1 MKIYATWYNNLGDN
15 FMIQIPDNSTILA
28 PATLHLS
35 LYKEILKQKKDC
47 LGIQVLTLSSWLSSF
62 YHGQTKSDI
71 EILYL
76 YKEALKNTS
85 LSNAFYS
92 SKEDYDFLNACLD
105 FIKMAK
111 TYQIQ
116 DFPSSTQKEKDLNE
130 ILNLLY
136 PIQLKEDQ
144 TKDVLSSL
152 PNLENVYILKKEYS
166 QLDNYWI
173 QVLMDH
179 GAKWL
184 GENQLCQTHYY
195 SVDNA
200 RKQMEVLAN
209 LIIENDYLADDIFVA
224 LNNASDESVLTQILT
239 AHKIPFTTMQETHI
253 TSIYNEWISYLTWIK
268 DMDLKSF
275 ISLIQT
281 LYPSNNYLI
290 QYYTLFP
297 EKFLKFEPHLSII
310 SYEENEI
317 IDSYQ
322 FESYQRLEQ
331 QTLEWIHNH
340 AFLFHALDFIEIA
353 KHIQNLHE
361 HVSKEDL
368 NAFNDVMSLIQDVHT
383 HIHNADDLDI
393 LIHQIQNL
401 SANQKANT
409 IEGVLIGSRQDI
421 TSLRPIVFLTGT
433 NANAFPALKL
443 HSGIFDEAYVKSTS
457 LPSLETRIQNQQTQI
472 FDCLSLCE
480 TLYILYPQ
488 SDYQG
493 KNYES
498 SSEIEN
504 WIQTKP
510 KFITTPDSFNWTTPN
525 IDLNETSAK
534 AIFFKDNHFKGSIS
548 RLESYARCPFSHA
561 LKYGLFLKE
570 KEDIT
575 DIRIRGSILHHVLE
589 MISKDKQDYTSLS
602 KEEIYQYVRKEFAF
616 AKKVLLQQ
624 VTWFNSQI
632 EEITDKL
639 VLIFEQLHSFETN
652 WHMNIDKQE
661 HKFSY
666 SYPWNEYTIDL
677 YGYIDRID
685 SSNTSFCIFDYKS
698 SDKDI
703 NLNEFESGL
712 ALQLA
717 TYTLAYEKESNLIPV
732 GCFYIAL
739 RTSPETLTYGK
750 LNYRK
755 KVPELNVINESDM
768 LETFTKNRKLK
779 GWHFSDASIYCDD
792 IKQYMP
798 VKKTN
803 PALETI
809 KSEWSQVIDSLL
821 EDISSGHALPNH
833 VKDACKYCAYRSICR
848 NSANEVE
855 PKLRVEKEEE

>member
-1 MKIYATWYNNLGDN
+1 
-15 FMIQIPDNSTILA
+15 MIQIPDNSTILA

-92 SKEDYDFLNACLD
+92 SKEDYDFLGACLD

-111 TYQIQ
+111 TYQIHN
-116 DFPSSTQKEKDLNE
+116 FPCSTQKEKDLNE

-136 PIQLKEDQ
+136 HIELKEDQ
-144 TKDVLSSL
+144 TQDVLSSL
-152 PNLENVYILKKEYS
+152 PDLENVYILKKEYS

-195 SVDNA
+195 SVANA

-275 ISLIQT
+275 INLIQT

-322 FESYQRLEQ
+322 FESYQGLEQ

-616 AKKVLLQQ
+616 AKKILLQQ

-768 LETFTKNRKLK
+768 LSPLRNR
-779 GWHFSDASIYCDD
+779 A
-792 IKQYMP
+792 
-798 VKKTN
+798 
-803 PALETI
+803 
-809 KSEWSQVIDSLL
+809 
-821 EDISSGHALPNH
+821 
-833 VKDACKYCAYRSICR
+833 R
-848 NSANEVE
+848 NI
-855 PKLRVEKEEE
+855 R

>member
-1 MKIYATWYNNLGDN
+1 
-15 FMIQIPDNSTILA
+15 MIQIPDNSTILA

-85 LSNAFYS
+85 FSNAFYS
-92 SKEDYDFLNACLD
+92 SKEDYDFLGACLD

-111 TYQIQ
+111 TYQIHN
-116 DFPSSTQKEKDLNE
+116 FPCSTQKEKDLNE

-136 PIQLKEDQ
+136 PIELKEDQ
-144 TKDVLSSL
+144 TQDVLSSL
-152 PNLENVYILKKEYS
+152 PDLENVYILKKEYS

-195 SVDNA
+195 SVANA

-209 LIIENDYLADDIFVA
+209 LIIENDYLADDIFIA

-275 ISLIQT
+275 INLIQT

-322 FESYQRLEQ
+322 FESYQGLEQ

-401 SANQKANT
+401 SANQQANT

-534 AIFFKDNHFKGSIS
+534 
-548 RLESYARCPFSHA
+548 
-561 LKYGLFLKE
+561 GLFLKD

-616 AKKVLLQQ
+616 AKKILLQQ

-821 EDISSGHALPNH
+821 EDISSGQALPNH

>member
-1 MKIYATWYNNLGDN
+1 
-15 FMIQIPDNSTILA
+15 MIQIPDNSTILA
-28 PATLHLS
+28 PATLHLP

-85 LSNAFYS
+85 FSNAFYS
-92 SKEDYDFLNACLD
+92 SKEDYDFLGACLD

-111 TYQIQ
+111 TYQIHN
-116 DFPSSTQKEKDLNE
+116 FPCSTQKEKDLNE

-136 PIQLKEDQ
+136 PIELKEDQ

-152 PNLENVYILKKEYS
+152 PDLENVYILKKEYS

-195 SVDNA
+195 SVANA

-209 LIIENDYLADDIFVA
+209 LIIENDYLADDIFIA

-275 ISLIQT
+275 INLIQT
-281 LYPSNNYLI
+281 LYPNENYLI

-297 EKFLKFEPHLSII
+297 EKFLKFEPCLSIL
-310 SYEENEI
+310 SYEDNEI
-317 IDSYQ
+317 INLYQ
-322 FESYQRLEQ
+322 FESYQKLEQ
-331 QTLEWIHNH
+331 QTLEWIQNH
-340 AFLFHALDFIEIA
+340 AFLFNTLDFLEIA

-361 HVSKEDL
+361 HVSKEDF

-383 HIHNADDLDI
+383 HIHNASDLNI

-421 TSLRPIVFLTGT
+421 TSLRPIVFLTGA

-443 HSGIFDEAYVKSTS
+443 HSGIFDEAYVKNTD
-457 LPSLETRIQNQQTQI
+457 LPNLETRIQNQQTQI

-525 IDLNETSAK
+525 IDLNESSAK
-534 AIFFKDNHFKGSIS
+534 AIFFKDNRFKGSIS

-561 LKYGLFLKE
+561 LKYGLYLKE

-589 MISKDKQDYTSLS
+589 VISKDKQDYTSLS
-602 KEEIYQYVRKEFAF
+602 KEEIHQYVEKEFTF

-624 VTWFNSQI
+624 AAWFDSQI
-632 EEITDKL
+632 EEITEKL

-652 WHMNIDKQE
+652 WHMNVDKQE

-698 SDKDI
+698 SDNDI
-703 NLNEFESGL
+703 SLNEFESGL

-739 RTSPETLTYGK
+739 RTTPEALAYGK

-755 KVPELNVINESDM
+755 KVPELSITNESDM
-768 LETFTKNRKLK
+768 LETFTRNRKLK

-798 VKKTN
+798 VKRAN

-821 EDISSGHALPNH
+821 EDISSGQALPNH

>member
-1 MKIYATWYNNLGDN
+1 M
-15 FMIQIPDNSTILA
+15 
-28 PATLHLS
+28 
-35 LYKEILKQKKDC
+35 
-47 LGIQVLTLSSWLSSF
+47 
-62 YHGQTKSDI
+62 
-71 EILYL
+71 
-76 YKEALKNTS
+76 
-85 LSNAFYS
+85 
-92 SKEDYDFLNACLD
+92 
-105 FIKMAK
+105 
-111 TYQIQ
+111 
-116 DFPSSTQKEKDLNE
+116 
-130 ILNLLY
+130 
-136 PIQLKEDQ
+136 
-144 TKDVLSSL
+144 
-152 PNLENVYILKKEYS
+152 
-166 QLDNYWI
+166 
-173 QVLMDH
+173 
-179 GAKWL
+179 
-184 GENQLCQTHYY
+184 
-195 SVDNA
+195 
-200 RKQMEVLAN
+200 
-209 LIIENDYLADDIFVA
+209 
-224 LNNASDESVLTQILT
+224 
-239 AHKIPFTTMQETHI
+239 
-253 TSIYNEWISYLTWIK
+253 
-268 DMDLKSF
+268 
-275 ISLIQT
+275 
-281 LYPSNNYLI
+281 
-290 QYYTLFP
+290 
-297 EKFLKFEPHLSII
+297 
-310 SYEENEI
+310 
-317 IDSYQ
+317 
-322 FESYQRLEQ
+322 
-331 QTLEWIHNH
+331 EWIHNH

-433 NANAFPALKL
+433 NANAFPSLKL
-443 HSGIFDEAYVKSTS
+443 HSGIFDEAYVKSTN
-457 LPSLETRIQNQQTQI
+457 LPNLETRIQNQQTQI

-510 KFITTPDSFNWTTPN
+510 KFITTPDSFNWTTPS

-661 HKFSY
+661 HKF
-666 SYPWNEYTIDL
+666 PIHIHGMNIL
-677 YGYIDRID
+677 
-685 SSNTSFCIFDYKS
+685 
-698 SDKDI
+698 
-703 NLNEFESGL
+703 
-712 ALQLA
+712 
-717 TYTLAYEKESNLIPV
+717 
-732 GCFYIAL
+732 
-739 RTSPETLTYGK
+739 
-750 LNYRK
+750 
-755 KVPELNVINESDM
+755 
-768 LETFTKNRKLK
+768 
-779 GWHFSDASIYCDD
+779 SIYMD
-792 IKQYMP
+792 ILTVLIVQIHP
-798 VKKTN
+798 FVS
-803 PALETI
+803 LTI
-809 KSEWSQVIDSLL
+809 NQVTKILT
-821 EDISSGHALPNH
+821 
-833 VKDACKYCAYRSICR
+833 
-848 NSANEVE
+848 
-855 PKLRVEKEEE
+855 

>member
-92 SKEDYDFLNACLD
+92 SKEDYDFLGACLD

-111 TYQIQ
+111 TYQIHN
-116 DFPSSTQKEKDLNE
+116 FPCSTQKEKDLNE

-136 PIQLKEDQ
+136 PIELKEDQ
-144 TKDVLSSL
+144 TQDVLSSL
-152 PNLENVYILKKEYS
+152 PDLENIYILKKEYS

-195 SVDNA
+195 SVANA

-275 ISLIQT
+275 INLIQT

-322 FESYQRLEQ
+322 FESYQGLEQ

-616 AKKVLLQQ
+616 AKKILLQQ

-768 LETFTKNRKLK
+768 LETFIKNRKLK

-821 EDISSGHALPNH
+821 EDISSGQAFPNH

>member
-1 MKIYATWYNNLGDN
+1 
-15 FMIQIPDNSTILA
+15 MIQIPDNSTILA

-76 YKEALKNTS
+76 YKEALKNTYF
-85 LSNAFYS
+85 SNAFYS
-92 SKEDYDFLNACLD
+92 SKEDYDFLGACLD

-136 PIQLKEDQ
+136 PIELKEDQ

-152 PNLENVYILKKEYS
+152 PDLENVYILKKEYS

-173 QVLMDH
+173 QILLDH

-195 SVDNA
+195 SVANT
-200 RKQMEVLAN
+200 RKQMEVLAH
-209 LIIENDYLADDIFVA
+209 LIIENDYLADDIFIA

-275 ISLIQT
+275 INLIQT
-281 LYPSNNYLI
+281 LYPNDNYLI

-297 EKFLKFEPHLSII
+297 EKFLKFEPCLSIL

-317 IDSYQ
+317 IDPYQ
-322 FESYQRLEQ
+322 FESYQKLEQ
-331 QTLEWIHNH
+331 QTLEWIQNH
-340 AFLFHALDFIEIA
+340 AFLFNPLDFIEIA

-368 NAFNDVMSLIQDVHT
+368 NAFNDVMSLIQDVHP
-383 HIHNADDLDI
+383 HIHNANDLNI

-401 SANQKANT
+401 SANQKANS

-561 LKYGLFLKE
+561 LKYGLYLKE

-624 VTWFNSQI
+624 ATWFDSQI
-632 EEITDKL
+632 EEITEKL
-639 VLIFEQLHSFETN
+639 VLIFEQLHSFETH

-703 NLNEFESGL
+703 KIDDFEKGL
-712 ALQLA
+712 SLQLA

-739 RTSPETLTYGK
+739 RTTPETLTYGK

-755 KVPELNVINESDM
+755 KVPELSITNEFDI

-798 VKKTN
+798 VKKAN

-821 EDISSGHALPNH
+821 EDISSGQALPNH
-833 VKDACKYCAYRSICR
+833 VQDACKYCAYRSICR
-848 NSANEVE
+848 NLANEVE

>member
-1 MKIYATWYNNLGDN
+1 
-15 FMIQIPDNSTILA
+15 MIQIPDNSTILA

-85 LSNAFYS
+85 FSNAFYS
-92 SKEDYDFLNACLD
+92 SKEDYDFLGACLD

-111 TYQIQ
+111 TYQIHN
-116 DFPSSTQKEKDLNE
+116 FPCSTQKEKDLNE

-136 PIQLKEDQ
+136 PIELKEDQ

-195 SVDNA
+195 SVANA

-209 LIIENDYLADDIFVA
+209 LIIENDYLADDIFIA

-275 ISLIQT
+275 INLIQT

-297 EKFLKFEPHLSII
+297 EKFFKFEPHLSII

-317 IDSYQ
+317 INSYQ

-401 SANQKANT
+401 SANQQANT

-421 TSLRPIVFLTGT
+421 TSLRSIVFLTGT
-433 NANAFPALKL
+433 NASAFPALKL
-443 HSGIFDEAYVKSTS
+443 HSGIFDEAYVKNTS
-457 LPSLETRIQNQQTQI
+457 LPSLETRIQNQQTQL

-504 WIQTKP
+504 WLQTKP
-510 KFITTPDSFNWTTPN
+510 KFITTPDSFHWTTPN
-525 IDLNETSAK
+525 IDLDKEIAQS
-534 AIFFKDNHFKGSIS
+534 IFFKDNHFKGSIS

-561 LKYGLFLKE
+561 LKYGLYLTE

-589 MISKDKQDYTSLS
+589 VISKDKQDYTSLS
-602 KEEIYQYVRKEFAF
+602 KEEIHQYVEKEFTF
-616 AKKVLLQQ
+616 AKKILLQQ
-624 VTWFNSQI
+624 ATWFDSQI
-632 EEITDKL
+632 EEITEKL
-639 VLIFEQLHSFETN
+639 VLIFEQLHSFETH

-685 SSNTSFCIFDYKS
+685 SSSTSFCIFDYKS

-703 NLNEFESGL
+703 KIDDFEKGL
-712 ALQLA
+712 SLQLA

-732 GCFYIAL
+732 GCFYITL
-739 RTSPETLTYGK
+739 RTTPETLTYGK

-755 KVPELNVINESDM
+755 KVPELNVINESDI

-798 VKKTN
+798 VKKAN

-821 EDISSGHALPNH
+821 EDISSGQALPNH
-833 VKDACKYCAYRSICR
+833 VQDACKYCAYRSICR
-848 NSANEVE
+848 NLANEVE

>member
-15 FMIQIPDNSTILA
+15 FMVQIPDNSTILA

-92 SKEDYDFLNACLD
+92 SKEDYDFLGACLD

-111 TYQIQ
+111 TYQTHN
-116 DFPSSTQKEKDLNE
+116 FPCSTQKEKDLNE

-136 PIQLKEDQ
+136 PIELKEDQ
-144 TKDVLSSL
+144 TQDVLSSL
-152 PNLENVYILKKEYS
+152 PDLENVYILKKEYS

-173 QVLMDH
+173 QVLIDH

-195 SVDNA
+195 SVANA

-253 TSIYNEWISYLTWIK
+253 TSIYNEWISYLAWIK

-275 ISLIQT
+275 INLIQT

-322 FESYQRLEQ
+322 FESYQGLEQ

-340 AFLFHALDFIEIA
+340 AFLFHSLDFIEIA

-616 AKKVLLQQ
+616 AKKN
-624 VTWFNSQI
+624 TFAASH
-632 EEITDKL
+632 L
-639 VLIFEQLHSFETN
+639 V
-652 WHMNIDKQE
+652 
-661 HKFSY
+661 
-666 SYPWNEYTIDL
+666 
-677 YGYIDRID
+677 
-685 SSNTSFCIFDYKS
+685 
-698 SDKDI
+698 
-703 NLNEFESGL
+703 
-712 ALQLA
+712 
-717 TYTLAYEKESNLIPV
+717 
-732 GCFYIAL
+732 
-739 RTSPETLTYGK
+739 
-750 LNYRK
+750 
-755 KVPELNVINESDM
+755 
-768 LETFTKNRKLK
+768 
-779 GWHFSDASIYCDD
+779 
-792 IKQYMP
+792 
-798 VKKTN
+798 
-803 PALETI
+803 
-809 KSEWSQVIDSLL
+809 
-821 EDISSGHALPNH
+821 
-833 VKDACKYCAYRSICR
+833 
-848 NSANEVE
+848 
-855 PKLRVEKEEE
+855 

>member
-92 SKEDYDFLNACLD
+92 SKEDYDFLGACLD

-111 TYQIQ
+111 TYQIHN
-116 DFPSSTQKEKDLNE
+116 FPCSTQKEKDLNE

-136 PIQLKEDQ
+136 PIELKEDQ
-144 TKDVLSSL
+144 TQDVLSSL
-152 PNLENVYILKKEYS
+152 PDLENIYILKKEYS

-195 SVDNA
+195 SVANA

-275 ISLIQT
+275 INLIQT

-322 FESYQRLEQ
+322 FESYQGLEQ

-534 AIFFKDNHFKGSIS
+534 AIFFKGNHFKGSIS

>member
-1 MKIYATWYNNLGDN
+1 
-15 FMIQIPDNSTILA
+15 MIQIPDNSTILA

-111 TYQIQ
+111 TYQIHN
-116 DFPSSTQKEKDLNE
+116 FPCSTQKEKDLNE

-136 PIQLKEDQ
+136 PIELKEDQ
-144 TKDVLSSL
+144 TQDVLSSL

-195 SVDNA
+195 SVANA

-209 LIIENDYLADDIFVA
+209 LIIENDYLADDIFIA

-275 ISLIQT
+275 INLIQT

-297 EKFLKFEPHLSII
+297 EKFFKFEPHLSII

-317 IDSYQ
+317 INSYQ

-331 QTLEWIHNH
+331 QALEWVHNH

-368 NAFNDVMSLIQDVHT
+368 SAFNDVMSLIQDVHT

-433 NANAFPALKL
+433 NANAFPSLKL

-561 LKYGLFLKE
+561 LKYGLYLKE

-779 GWHFSDASIYCDD
+779 GWHFNDASIYCDD

-821 EDISSGHALPNH
+821 EDISSGQALPNH
-833 VKDACKYCAYRSICR
+833 VKDACIYCAYRSICR

>member
-1 MKIYATWYNNLGDN
+1 
-15 FMIQIPDNSTILA
+15 MIQIPDNSTILA

-111 TYQIQ
+111 TYQIHN
-116 DFPSSTQKEKDLNE
+116 FPCSTQKEKDLNE

-136 PIQLKEDQ
+136 PIELK
-144 TKDVLSSL
+144 
-152 PNLENVYILKKEYS
+152 
-166 QLDNYWI
+166 
-173 QVLMDH
+173 VLMDH

-195 SVDNA
+195 SVANA

-209 LIIENDYLADDIFVA
+209 LIIENDYLADDIFIA

-275 ISLIQT
+275 INLIQT
-281 LYPSNNYLI
+281 LYPHDNYLI

-317 IDSYQ
+317 INSYQ

-331 QTLEWIHNH
+331 QALEWIHNH

-443 HSGIFDEAYVKSTS
+443 HSGIFDEAYVKSIS

-510 KFITTPDSFNWTTPN
+510 RFITTPDSFNWTTPN

-561 LKYGLFLKE
+561 LKYGLYLKE

-717 TYTLAYEKESNLIPV
+717 TYTLAYKKESNLIPV

-821 EDISSGHALPNH
+821 EDISSGQALPNH

-855 PKLRVEKEEE
+855 PKLRVEKEE

>member
-1 MKIYATWYNNLGDN
+1 
-15 FMIQIPDNSTILA
+15 MIQIPDNSTILA

-35 LYKEILKQKKDC
+35 LYKEILKQKRDC

-62 YHGQTKSDI
+62 YHGQNKSDI

-76 YKEALKNTS
+76 YKEALQKVS
-85 LSNAFYS
+85 VQNAFYS

-136 PIQLKEDQ
+136 PIELKEDQ

-152 PNLENVYILKKEYS
+152 PDLENIYILKKEYS

-173 QVLMDH
+173 QILMDH

-195 SVDNA
+195 SVANT
-200 RKQMEVLAN
+200 RKQMEVLAH
-209 LIIENDYLADDIFVA
+209 LIIENDYLADDIFIA

-239 AHKIPFTTMQETHI
+239 AHKIPFTTIQETHI

-275 ISLIQT
+275 INLIQT
-281 LYPSNNYLI
+281 LYPNENYLI

-297 EKFLKFEPHLSII
+297 EKFLKFEPCLSPL
-310 SYEENEI
+310 SYEDNEI
-317 IDSYQ
+317 INLYQ
-322 FESYQRLEQ
+322 FESYQKLEQ
-331 QTLEWIHNH
+331 QTLEWIQNH
-340 AFLFHALDFIEIA
+340 AFLFNTLDFLEIA

-361 HVSKEDL
+361 HVSKEDF

-383 HIHNADDLDI
+383 HIHNVSDLNI

-401 SANQKANT
+401 SANQKANS

-443 HSGIFDEAYVKSTS
+443 HSGIFDEAYVKNTG

-504 WIQTKP
+504 WLQTKP
-510 KFITTPDSFNWTTPN
+510 KFITTPDSFHWTTPS
-525 IDLNETSAK
+525 IDLDKKIAQS
-534 AIFFKDNHFKGSIS
+534 IFFKDNHFKGSIS

-561 LKYGLFLKE
+561 LKYGLYLKE

-589 MISKDKQDYTSLS
+589 VISKDKQDYTSLS
-602 KEEIYQYVRKEFAF
+602 KEEIHQYVEKEFTF
-616 AKKVLLQQ
+616 AKQVLLQQ
-624 VTWFNSQI
+624 ATWFDSQI
-632 EEITDKL
+632 EEITEKL

-652 WHMNIDKQE
+652 WHMNVDKQE

-685 SSNTSFCIFDYKS
+685 SSSTSFCIFDYKS

-703 NLNEFESGL
+703 SLNEFESGL

-739 RTSPETLTYGK
+739 RTTPEALAYGK

-755 KVPELNVINESDM
+755 KVPELSITNESDI
-768 LETFTKNRKLK
+768 LETFTRNRKLK

-821 EDISSGHALPNH
+821 EDISSGQTLPNH

-848 NSANEVE
+848 NLANEVE

>member
-15 FMIQIPDNSTILA
+15 YMIQIPDNSTILA

-62 YHGQTKSDI
+62 YHGQNKSDI

-76 YKEALKNTS
+76 FKEALQKVS
-85 LSNAFYS
+85 AQNAFYS
-92 SKEDYDFLNACLD
+92 SKEDYDFLSACLD

-111 TYQIQ
+111 TYQIK

-144 TKDVLSSL
+144 TKDVISSL
-152 PNLENVYILKKEYS
+152 PDLENIYILKKEYS

-173 QVLMDH
+173 QILLDH

-195 SVDNA
+195 SVANT
-200 RKQMEVLAN
+200 RKQMEVLAH
-209 LIIENDYLADDIFVA
+209 LIIENDYLADDIFIA
-224 LNNASDESVLTQILT
+224 LNNASDESVLTQILAT
-239 AHKIPFTTMQETHI
+239 YKIPFTTMQETHI

-275 ISLIQT
+275 INLIQT
-281 LYPSNNYLI
+281 LYPNENYLI

-297 EKFLKFEPHLSII
+297 EKFLKFEPCLSIL
-310 SYEENEI
+310 SYEDNEI

-322 FESYQRLEQ
+322 FESYQKLEQ
-331 QTLEWIHNH
+331 QTLEWIQNH
-340 AFLFHALDFIEIA
+340 AFLFNPLDFIEIA

-383 HIHNADDLDI
+383 YIHNANDLNI

-401 SANQKANT
+401 SANQKANS

-433 NANAFPALKL
+433 NASAFPALKL
-443 HSGIFDEAYVKSTS
+443 HSGIFDEAYVKNTS

-504 WIQTKP
+504 WLQTKP

-525 IDLNETSAK
+525 IDLNKEIAQS
-534 AIFFKDNHFKGSIS
+534 IFFKDNHFKGSIS

-561 LKYGLFLKE
+561 LKYGLYLKE

-589 MISKDKQDYTSLS
+589 VISKDKQDYTSLS
-602 KEEIYQYVRKEFAF
+602 KEEIYHYVEKEFTF
-616 AKKVLLQQ
+616 AKQVLLRQ

-632 EEITDKL
+632 EEITEKL

-652 WHMNIDKQE
+652 WHMNVDKQE

-666 SYPWNEYTIDL
+666 SYPWNEYTINL

-685 SSNTSFCIFDYKS
+685 SSSTSFCIFDYKS
-698 SDKDI
+698 SDIDI
-703 NLNEFESGL
+703 SLNEFESGL

-732 GCFYIAL
+732 GCFYITL
-739 RTSPETLTYGK
+739 RTTPETLTYGK

-755 KVPELNVINESDM
+755 KVPELSITNESDI
-768 LETFTKNRKLK
+768 LETFTRNRKLK

-798 VKKTN
+798 VKRAN

-821 EDISSGHALPNH
+821 EDIESGQSLPNH
-833 VKDACKYCAYRSICR
+833 VQDACKYCAYRSICR
-848 NSANEVE
+848 NLANEVE

>member
-1 MKIYATWYNNLGDN
+1 
-15 FMIQIPDNSTILA
+15 MIQIPDNSTILA

-62 YHGQTKSDI
+62 YHGQNKSDI

-76 YKEALKNTS
+76 YKEALQKVS
-85 LSNAFYS
+85 VQNAFYS

-116 DFPSSTQKEKDLNE
+116 DFPCSTQKEKDLNE

-195 SVDNA
+195 SVANT
-200 RKQMEVLAN
+200 RKQMEVLAH
-209 LIIENDYLADDIFVA
+209 LIIENDYLTDDIFIA

-239 AHKIPFTTMQETHI
+239 AHKIPFTTIQETHI

-275 ISLIQT
+275 INLIQT
-281 LYPSNNYLI
+281 LYPNENYLI

-297 EKFLKFEPHLSII
+297 EKFLKFEPYLSTL
-310 SYEENEI
+310 SYEDNEI
-317 IDSYQ
+317 INLYQ
-322 FESYQRLEQ
+322 FESYQKLEQ
-331 QTLEWIHNH
+331 QTLEWIQNH
-340 AFLFHALDFIEIA
+340 AFLFNTLDFLEIA

-361 HVSKEDL
+361 HVSKEDF

-383 HIHNADDLDI
+383 HIHNASDLNI

-401 SANQKANT
+401 SANQKANS

-443 HSGIFDEAYVKSTS
+443 HSGIFDEAYVKNTG

-504 WIQTKP
+504 WLQTKP
-510 KFITTPDSFNWTTPN
+510 KFITTPDSFHWTTPS
-525 IDLNETSAK
+525 IDLDKKIAQS
-534 AIFFKDNHFKGSIS
+534 IFFKDNHFKGSIS

-561 LKYGLFLKE
+561 LKYGLYLKE

-589 MISKDKQDYTSLS
+589 VISKDKQDYTSLS
-602 KEEIYQYVRKEFAF
+602 KEEIHQYVEKEFTF
-616 AKKVLLQQ
+616 AKQVLLQQ
-624 VTWFNSQI
+624 ATWFDSQI
-632 EEITDKL
+632 EEITEKL

-652 WHMNIDKQE
+652 WHMNVDKQE

-685 SSNTSFCIFDYKS
+685 SSSTSFCIFDYKS

-703 NLNEFESGL
+703 SLNEFESGL

-739 RTSPETLTYGK
+739 RTTPEALTYGK

-755 KVPELNVINESDM
+755 KVPELSITNESDI
-768 LETFTKNRKLK
+768 LETFTRNRKLK

-821 EDISSGHALPNH
+821 EDISSGQTLPNH

-848 NSANEVE
+848 NLANEVE

>member
-1 MKIYATWYNNLGDN
+1 MKRYATWYNNLGDN
-15 FMIQIPDNSTILA
+15 YMTQIPDNSTILA

-92 SKEDYDFLNACLD
+92 SKEDYDFLGACLD

-111 TYQIQ
+111 TYQIHN
-116 DFPSSTQKEKDLNE
+116 FPCSTQKEKDLNE

-136 PIQLKEDQ
+136 PIELKEDQ
-144 TKDVLSSL
+144 TQDVLSSL
-152 PNLENVYILKKEYS
+152 PDLENVYILKKEYS

-195 SVDNA
+195 SVANA

-239 AHKIPFTTMQETHI
+239 AHKIPFTTIQETHI

-275 ISLIQT
+275 INLIQT

-322 FESYQRLEQ
+322 FESYQGLEQ

-433 NANAFPALKL
+433 NANAFPSLKL

-561 LKYGLFLKE
+561 LKYGLYLKE

-589 MISKDKQDYTSLS
+589 MI
-602 KEEIYQYVRKEFAF
+602 
-616 AKKVLLQQ
+616 
-624 VTWFNSQI
+624 FNSQI

-779 GWHFSDASIYCDD
+779 GWHFNDASIYCDD

-821 EDISSGHALPNH
+821 EDISSGQALPNH

>member
-1 MKIYATWYNNLGDN
+1 MKRYATWYNNLGDN

-111 TYQIQ
+111 TYQIHK
-116 DFPSSTQKEKDLNE
+116 FPCSTQKEKDLNE

-195 SVDNA
+195 SVANA

-239 AHKIPFTTMQETHI
+239 AHKIPFTTIQETHI

-275 ISLIQT
+275 INLIQT
-281 LYPSNNYLI
+281 LYPHDNYLI

-317 IDSYQ
+317 INSYQ

-331 QTLEWIHNH
+331 QALEWIHNH

-433 NANAFPALKL
+433 NANAFPSLKL
-443 HSGIFDEAYVKSTS
+443 HSGIFDEAYVKSTN
-457 LPSLETRIQNQQTQI
+457 LPNLETRIQNQQTQI

-561 LKYGLFLKE
+561 LKYGLYLKE

-779 GWHFSDASIYCDD
+779 GWHFNDASIYCDD

-821 EDISSGHALPNH
+821 EDISSGQALPNH
-833 VKDACKYCAYRSICR
+833 VKDACEYCAYRSICR

>member
-1 MKIYATWYNNLGDN
+1 
-15 FMIQIPDNSTILA
+15 MIQIPDNSTILA

-35 LYKEILKQKKDC
+35 LYKEILKQKRDC

-111 TYQIQ
+111 TYQIH
-116 DFPSSTQKEKDLNE
+116 DFPCSTQKEKDLNE

-195 SVDNA
+195 SVANA

-209 LIIENDYLADDIFVA
+209 LIIENDYLADDIFIA

-275 ISLIQT
+275 INLIQT
-281 LYPSNNYLI
+281 LYPNENYLI

-297 EKFLKFEPHLSII
+297 EKFLKFEPCLSIL

-317 IDSYQ
+317 IDPYQ

-331 QTLEWIHNH
+331 QTLEWIQNH

-401 SANQKANT
+401 SANQKAHT

-443 HSGIFDEAYVKSTS
+443 HSGIFDEAYVKNTS

-472 FDCLSLCE
+472 FDGLSLCE

-510 KFITTPDSFNWTTPN
+510 KFITTPDSFHWTTPN

-616 AKKVLLQQ
+616 AKKILLQQ
-624 VTWFNSQI
+624 ATWFDSQI
-632 EEITDKL
+632 EEITEKL

-703 NLNEFESGL
+703 KIDDFEKGL
-712 ALQLA
+712 SLQLA
-717 TYTLAYEKESNLIPV
+717 TYTLAYEKESNLIPI

-739 RTSPETLTYGK
+739 RTTPETLTYGK

-755 KVPELNVINESDM
+755 KVPELSITNEFDI

-798 VKKTN
+798 VKKAN

-821 EDISSGHALPNH
+821 EDISSGQALPNH
-833 VKDACKYCAYRSICR
+833 VQDACKYCAYRSICR

>member
-1 MKIYATWYNNLGDN
+1 
-15 FMIQIPDNSTILA
+15 MIQIPDNSTILA

-35 LYKEILKQKKDC
+35 LYKEILKQKRDC

-76 YKEALKNTS
+76 YKEALQKVS
-85 LSNAFYS
+85 VQNAFYS

-136 PIQLKEDQ
+136 PIELKEDQ

-152 PNLENVYILKKEYS
+152 PDLENIYILKKEYS

-173 QVLMDH
+173 QILMDH

-195 SVDNA
+195 SVANT
-200 RKQMEVLAN
+200 RKQMEVLAH
-209 LIIENDYLADDIFVA
+209 LIIENDYLADDIFIA

-239 AHKIPFTTMQETHI
+239 AHKIPFTTIQETHI

-275 ISLIQT
+275 INLIQT
-281 LYPSNNYLI
+281 LYPNENYLI

-297 EKFLKFEPHLSII
+297 EKFLNFEPHLSII

-317 IDSYQ
+317 INLYQ
-322 FESYQRLEQ
+322 FESYQKLEQ
-331 QTLEWIHNH
+331 QTLEWIQNH
-340 AFLFHALDFIEIA
+340 AFLFNTLDFLEIA

-361 HVSKEDL
+361 HVSKEDF

-383 HIHNADDLDI
+383 HIHNASDLNI

-443 HSGIFDEAYVKSTS
+443 HSGIFDEAYVKNTD
-457 LPSLETRIQNQQTQI
+457 LPNLETRIQNQQTQI

-504 WIQTKP
+504 WLQTKP
-510 KFITTPDSFNWTTPN
+510 KFITTPDSFHWTTPS
-525 IDLNETSAK
+525 IDLDKKIAQS
-534 AIFFKDNHFKGSIS
+534 IFFKDNHFKGSIS

-561 LKYGLFLKE
+561 LKYGLYLTE
-570 KEDIT
+570 KENIT

-589 MISKDKQDYTSLS
+589 VISKDKQDYTSLS
-602 KEEIYQYVRKEFAF
+602 KAEIHQYVEKEFTF
-616 AKKVLLQQ
+616 AKQVLLQQ
-624 VTWFNSQI
+624 ATWFDSQI
-632 EEITDKL
+632 EEITEKL

-652 WHMNIDKQE
+652 WHMNVDKQE

-685 SSNTSFCIFDYKS
+685 SSSTSFCIFDYKS

-703 NLNEFESGL
+703 SLNEFESGL

-739 RTSPETLTYGK
+739 RTTPEALAYGK

-755 KVPELNVINESDM
+755 KVPELSITNESDI
-768 LETFTKNRKLK
+768 LETFTRNRKLK

-821 EDISSGHALPNH
+821 EDISSGQTLPNH

-848 NSANEVE
+848 NLANEVE

>member
-92 SKEDYDFLNACLD
+92 SKEDYDFLGACLD

-111 TYQIQ
+111 TYQIHN
-116 DFPSSTQKEKDLNE
+116 FPCSTQKEKDLNE

-136 PIQLKEDQ
+136 PIELKEDQ
-144 TKDVLSSL
+144 TQDVLSSL
-152 PNLENVYILKKEYS
+152 PDLENIYILKKEYS

-195 SVDNA
+195 SVANA

-275 ISLIQT
+275 INLIQT

-322 FESYQRLEQ
+322 FESYQGLEQ

-504 WIQTKP
+504 WIQIKP

-534 AIFFKDNHFKGSIS
+534 AIFFKGNHFKGSIS

-616 AKKVLLQQ
+616 AKKILLQQ

-732 GCFYIAL
+732 GCFYIA
-739 RTSPETLTYGK
+739 
-750 LNYRK
+750 
-755 KVPELNVINESDM
+755 
-768 LETFTKNRKLK
+768 
-779 GWHFSDASIYCDD
+779 
-792 IKQYMP
+792 
-798 VKKTN
+798 
-803 PALETI
+803 
-809 KSEWSQVIDSLL
+809 
-821 EDISSGHALPNH
+821 
-833 VKDACKYCAYRSICR
+833 
-848 NSANEVE
+848 
-855 PKLRVEKEEE
+855 

>member
-1 MKIYATWYNNLGDN
+1 MKRYATWYNNLGDN

-111 TYQIQ
+111 TYQIHK
-116 DFPSSTQKEKDLNE
+116 FPCSTQKEKDLNE

-152 PNLENVYILKKEYS
+152 PDLENVYILKKEYS

-195 SVDNA
+195 SVANT
-200 RKQMEVLAN
+200 RKQMEVLAH

-239 AHKIPFTTMQETHI
+239 AHKIPFTTIQETHI

-275 ISLIQT
+275 INLIQT
-281 LYPSNNYLI
+281 LYPHDNYLI

-297 EKFLKFEPHLSII
+297 EKFFKFEPHLSII

-317 IDSYQ
+317 INSYQ

-331 QTLEWIHNH
+331 QALEWIHNH

-443 HSGIFDEAYVKSTS
+443 HSGIFDEAYVKSTN
-457 LPSLETRIQNQQTQI
+457 LPNLETRIQNQQTQI

-561 LKYGLFLKE
+561 LKYGLYLKE

-717 TYTLAYEKESNLIPV
+717 TYTLAYKKE
-732 GCFYIAL
+732 
-739 RTSPETLTYGK
+739 
-750 LNYRK
+750 
-755 KVPELNVINESDM
+755 
-768 LETFTKNRKLK
+768 
-779 GWHFSDASIYCDD
+779 
-792 IKQYMP
+792 
-798 VKKTN
+798 
-803 PALETI
+803 
-809 KSEWSQVIDSLL
+809 
-821 EDISSGHALPNH
+821 
-833 VKDACKYCAYRSICR
+833 
-848 NSANEVE
+848 
-855 PKLRVEKEEE
+855 

>member
-1 MKIYATWYNNLGDN
+1 
-15 FMIQIPDNSTILA
+15 MIQIPDNSTILA

-62 YHGQTKSDI
+62 YHGLTKSDI

-92 SKEDYDFLNACLD
+92 SKEDYDFLGACLD

-111 TYQIQ
+111 TYQIHN
-116 DFPSSTQKEKDLNE
+116 FPCSTQKEKDLNE

-136 PIQLKEDQ
+136 PIELKEDQ
-144 TKDVLSSL
+144 TQDVLSSL
-152 PNLENVYILKKEYS
+152 PDLENVYILKKEYS

-195 SVDNA
+195 SVANA

-275 ISLIQT
+275 INLIQT

>member
-1 MKIYATWYNNLGDN
+1 
-15 FMIQIPDNSTILA
+15 MIQIPDNSTILA

-92 SKEDYDFLNACLD
+92 SKEDYDFLGACLD

-111 TYQIQ
+111 TYQIHK
-116 DFPSSTQKEKDLNE
+116 FPCSTQKEKDLNE

-152 PNLENVYILKKEYS
+152 PDLENVYILKKEYS

-195 SVDNA
+195 SVANT
-200 RKQMEVLAN
+200 RKQMEVLAH

-239 AHKIPFTTMQETHI
+239 AHKIPFTTIQETHI

-275 ISLIQT
+275 INLIQT
-281 LYPSNNYLI
+281 LYPHDNYLI

-297 EKFLKFEPHLSII
+297 EKFFKFEPHLSII

-317 IDSYQ
+317 INSYQ

-368 NAFNDVMSLIQDVHT
+368 NAFNDVMSLIQDVHP

-433 NANAFPALKL
+433 NANAFPSLKL

-472 FDCLSLCE
+472 FDGLSLCE

-510 KFITTPDSFNWTTPN
+510 KFITTPDSFNWTTPS

-750 LNYRK
+750 L
-755 KVPELNVINESDM
+755 S
-768 LETFTKNRKLK
+768 
-779 GWHFSDASIYCDD
+779 
-792 IKQYMP
+792 
-798 VKKTN
+798 
-803 PALETI
+803 
-809 KSEWSQVIDSLL
+809 
-821 EDISSGHALPNH
+821 
-833 VKDACKYCAYRSICR
+833 
-848 NSANEVE
+848 
-855 PKLRVEKEEE
+855 

>member
-1 MKIYATWYNNLGDN
+1 MKRYATWYNNLGDN

-62 YHGQTKSDI
+62 YHGQNKSDI

-76 YKEALKNTS
+76 YKDALKNIS

-92 SKEDYDFLNACLD
+92 SKEDYDFLSACLD

-111 TYQIQ
+111 TYQIHK
-116 DFPSSTQKEKDLNE
+116 FPCSTQKEKDLNE

-173 QVLMDH
+173 QILMDH

-195 SVDNA
+195 SVANA
-200 RKQMEVLAN
+200 RKQMEVLAH

-224 LNNASDESVLTQILT
+224 LNNASDESVLT
-239 AHKIPFTTMQETHI
+239 HI

-275 ISLIQT
+275 INLIQT
-281 LYPSNNYLI
+281 LYPHDNYLI

-297 EKFLKFEPHLSII
+297 EKFFKFEPHLSII

-317 IDSYQ
+317 INSYQ

-331 QTLEWIHNH
+331 QALEWIHNH

-433 NANAFPALKL
+433 NANAFPSLKL
-443 HSGIFDEAYVKSTS
+443 HSGIFDEAYVKSTN
-457 LPSLETRIQNQQTQI
+457 LPNLETRIQNQQTQI

-717 TYTLAYEKESNLIPV
+717 TYTLAYEKESNLIP
-732 GCFYIAL
+732 
-739 RTSPETLTYGK
+739 K
-750 LNYRK
+750 N
-755 KVPELNVINESDM
+755 
-768 LETFTKNRKLK
+768 FT
-779 GWHFSDASIYCDD
+779 
-792 IKQYMP
+792 
-798 VKKTN
+798 
-803 PALETI
+803 
-809 KSEWSQVIDSLL
+809 
-821 EDISSGHALPNH
+821 
-833 VKDACKYCAYRSICR
+833 R
-848 NSANEVE
+848 NSY
-855 PKLRVEKEEE
+855 LW

>member
-1 MKIYATWYNNLGDN
+1 
-15 FMIQIPDNSTILA
+15 MIQIPDNSTILA

-76 YKEALKNTS
+76 YKEALQKVS
-85 LSNAFYS
+85 VQNAFYS

-116 DFPSSTQKEKDLNE
+116 DFPCSTQKEKDLNE

-195 SVDNA
+195 SVANA

-275 ISLIQT
+275 INLIQT

-561 LKYGLFLKE
+561 LKYGLYLKE

-575 DIRIRGSILHHVLE
+575 DIRIRGSILHNVLE

-739 RTSPETLTYGK
+739 RTSPEALTYGK

-821 EDISSGHALPNH
+821 EDISSGQALPNH
-833 VKDACKYCAYRSICR
+833 VKDTCKYCAYRSICR

>member
-1 MKIYATWYNNLGDN
+1 
-15 FMIQIPDNSTILA
+15 MIQIPDNSTILA

-92 SKEDYDFLNACLD
+92 SKEDYDFLGACLD

-111 TYQIQ
+111 TYQIHN
-116 DFPSSTQKEKDLNE
+116 FPCSTQKEKDLNE

-136 PIQLKEDQ
+136 PIELKEDQ
-144 TKDVLSSL
+144 TQDVLSSL
-152 PNLENVYILKKEYS
+152 PDLENVYILKKEYS

-195 SVDNA
+195 SVANA

-275 ISLIQT
+275 INLIQT

-322 FESYQRLEQ
+322 FESYQGLEQ

-616 AKKVLLQQ
+616 AKKILLQQ

-768 LETFTKNRKLK
+768 LETFIKNRKLK

-821 EDISSGHALPNH
+821 EDISSGQALPNH
-833 VKDACKYCAYRSICR
+833 VKDACNYCAYRSICR

>member
-1 MKIYATWYNNLGDN
+1 
-15 FMIQIPDNSTILA
+15 MIQIPNNSTILA

-35 LYKEILKQKKDC
+35 LYKEILKQKRDC

-76 YKEALKNTS
+76 YKEALQKVS
-85 LSNAFYS
+85 VQNAFYS

-136 PIQLKEDQ
+136 PIELKEDQ

-152 PNLENVYILKKEYS
+152 PDLENIYILKKEYS

-173 QVLMDH
+173 QILMDH

-195 SVDNA
+195 SVANT
-200 RKQMEVLAN
+200 RKQMEVLAH
-209 LIIENDYLADDIFVA
+209 LIIENDYLADDIFIA

-239 AHKIPFTTMQETHI
+239 AHKIPFTTIQETHI

-275 ISLIQT
+275 INLIQT
-281 LYPSNNYLI
+281 LYPNENYLI

-297 EKFLKFEPHLSII
+297 EKFLNFEPHLSII

-317 IDSYQ
+317 INLYQ
-322 FESYQRLEQ
+322 FESYQKLEQ
-331 QTLEWIHNH
+331 QTLEWIQNH
-340 AFLFHALDFIEIA
+340 AFLFNTLDFLEIA

-361 HVSKEDL
+361 HVSKEDF

-383 HIHNADDLDI
+383 HIHNASDLNI

-443 HSGIFDEAYVKSTS
+443 HSGIFDEAYVKNTD
-457 LPSLETRIQNQQTQI
+457 LPNLETRIQNQQTQI

-504 WIQTKP
+504 WLQTKP
-510 KFITTPDSFNWTTPN
+510 KFITTPDSFHWTTPS
-525 IDLNETSAK
+525 IDLDKKIAQS
-534 AIFFKDNHFKGSIS
+534 IFFKDNHFKGSIS

-561 LKYGLFLKE
+561 LKYGLYLTE
-570 KEDIT
+570 KENIT

-589 MISKDKQDYTSLS
+589 VISKDKQDYTSLS
-602 KEEIYQYVRKEFAF
+602 KAEIHQYVEKEFTF
-616 AKKVLLQQ
+616 AKQVLLQQ
-624 VTWFNSQI
+624 ATWFDSQI
-632 EEITDKL
+632 EEITEKL

-652 WHMNIDKQE
+652 WHMNVDKQE

-685 SSNTSFCIFDYKS
+685 SSSTSFCIFDYKS

-703 NLNEFESGL
+703 SLNEFESGL

-739 RTSPETLTYGK
+739 RTTPEALAYGK

-755 KVPELNVINESDM
+755 KVPELSITNESDI
-768 LETFTKNRKLK
+768 LETFTRNRKLK

-821 EDISSGHALPNH
+821 EDISSGQTLPNH

-848 NSANEVE
+848 NLANEVE

>member
-1 MKIYATWYNNLGDN
+1 
-15 FMIQIPDNSTILA
+15 MIQIPDNSTILA
-28 PATLHLS
+28 PATLHLP

-85 LSNAFYS
+85 FSNAFYS
-92 SKEDYDFLNACLD
+92 SKEDYDFLGACLD

-111 TYQIQ
+111 TYQIHN
-116 DFPSSTQKEKDLNE
+116 FPCSTQKEKDLNE

-136 PIQLKEDQ
+136 PIELKEDQ

-152 PNLENVYILKKEYS
+152 PDLENVYILKKEYS

-195 SVDNA
+195 SVANA

-209 LIIENDYLADDIFVA
+209 LIIENDYLADDIFIA

-275 ISLIQT
+275 INLIQT

-297 EKFLKFEPHLSII
+297 EKFFKFEPHLSII

-317 IDSYQ
+317 INSYQ

-331 QTLEWIHNH
+331 QALEWIHNH

-443 HSGIFDEAYVKSTS
+443 HSGIFDEAYVKSTN

-504 WIQTKP
+504 WLQTKP

-525 IDLNETSAK
+525 IDLNETIAK
-534 AIFFKDNHFKGSIS
+534 AIFFTDNHFKGSIS

-561 LKYGLFLKE
+561 LKYGMYLKE

-589 MISKDKQDYTSLS
+589 MISKDQQDYTSLS
-602 KEEIYQYVRKEFAF
+602 KEEIHQYVEKEFTF
-616 AKKVLLQQ
+616 AKKILLQQ
-624 VTWFNSQI
+624 ATWFDSQI
-632 EEITDKL
+632 EEITEKL

-685 SSNTSFCIFDYKS
+685 SSSTSFCIFDYKS

-703 NLNEFESGL
+703 KIDDFEKGL
-712 ALQLA
+712 SLQLA

-739 RTSPETLTYGK
+739 RTTPETLTYGK

-755 KVPELNVINESDM
+755 KVPELSITNEFDI

-798 VKKTN
+798 VKKAN

-821 EDISSGHALPNH
+821 EDISSGQALPNH
-833 VKDACKYCAYRSICR
+833 VQDACKYCAYRSICR
-848 NSANEVE
+848 NLANEVE

>member
-15 FMIQIPDNSTILA
+15 YMIQIPDNSTILA
-28 PATLHLS
+28 PAPLHLS

-92 SKEDYDFLNACLD
+92 SKEDYDFLGACLD

-111 TYQIQ
+111 TYQIHN
-116 DFPSSTQKEKDLNE
+116 FPCSTQKEKDLNE

-144 TKDVLSSL
+144 TQDVLSSL
-152 PNLENVYILKKEYS
+152 PDLENVYILKKEYS

-195 SVDNA
+195 SVANA

-275 ISLIQT
+275 INLIQT

-297 EKFLKFEPHLSII
+297 EKFLKFESHLSII

-433 NANAFPALKL
+433 NANAFPSLKL

-561 LKYGLFLKE
+561 LKYGLYLKE

-616 AKKVLLQQ
+616 AKKILLQQ

-703 NLNEFESGL
+703 NLNELESGL

-821 EDISSGHALPNH
+821 EDISRGQALPNH

>member
-1 MKIYATWYNNLGDN
+1 
-15 FMIQIPDNSTILA
+15 MIQIPDNSTILA

-62 YHGQTKSDI
+62 YHGQNKSDI

-76 YKEALKNTS
+76 YKEALQKVS
-85 LSNAFYS
+85 VQNAFYS

-136 PIQLKEDQ
+136 PIELKEDQ

-152 PNLENVYILKKEYS
+152 PDLENIYILKKEYS

-173 QVLMDH
+173 QILMDH

-195 SVDNA
+195 SVANT
-200 RKQMEVLAN
+200 RKQMEVLAH
-209 LIIENDYLADDIFVA
+209 LIIENDYLADDIFIA

-239 AHKIPFTTMQETHI
+239 AHKIPFTTIQETHI

-275 ISLIQT
+275 INLIQT
-281 LYPSNNYLI
+281 LYPNENYLI

-297 EKFLKFEPHLSII
+297 EKFLNFEPHLSII
-310 SYEENEI
+310 SYEKNEI
-317 IDSYQ
+317 INLYQ
-322 FESYQRLEQ
+322 FESYQKLEQ
-331 QTLEWIHNH
+331 QTLEWIQNH
-340 AFLFHALDFIEIA
+340 AFLFNTLDFLEIA

-361 HVSKEDL
+361 HVSKEDF

-383 HIHNADDLDI
+383 HIHNVSDLNI

-401 SANQKANT
+401 SANQKANS

-443 HSGIFDEAYVKSTS
+443 HSGIFDEAYVKNTG

-504 WIQTKP
+504 WLQTKP
-510 KFITTPDSFNWTTPN
+510 KFITTPDSFHWTTPS
-525 IDLNETSAK
+525 IDLDKKIAQS
-534 AIFFKDNHFKGSIS
+534 IFFKDNHFKGSIS

-561 LKYGLFLKE
+561 LKYGLYLKE

-589 MISKDKQDYTSLS
+589 VISKDKQDYTSLS
-602 KEEIYQYVRKEFAF
+602 KEEIHQYVEKEFTF
-616 AKKVLLQQ
+616 AKQVLLQQ
-624 VTWFNSQI
+624 ATWFDSQI
-632 EEITDKL
+632 EEITEKL

-652 WHMNIDKQE
+652 WHMNVDKQE

-685 SSNTSFCIFDYKS
+685 SSSTSFCIFDYKS

-703 NLNEFESGL
+703 SLNEFESGL

-739 RTSPETLTYGK
+739 RTTPEALAYGK

-755 KVPELNVINESDM
+755 KVPELSITNESDM
-768 LETFTKNRKLK
+768 LETFTRNRKLK

-798 VKKTN
+798 VKRAN

-821 EDISSGHALPNH
+821 EDISSGQALPNH

-848 NSANEVE
+848 NLANEVE

>member
-1 MKIYATWYNNLGDN
+1 M
-15 FMIQIPDNSTILA
+15 
-28 PATLHLS
+28 
-35 LYKEILKQKKDC
+35 YK
-47 LGIQVLTLSSWLSSF
+47 
-62 YHGQTKSDI
+62 
-71 EILYL
+71 
-76 YKEALKNTS
+76 
-85 LSNAFYS
+85 
-92 SKEDYDFLNACLD
+92 
-105 FIKMAK
+105 
-111 TYQIQ
+111 
-116 DFPSSTQKEKDLNE
+116 
-130 ILNLLY
+130 
-136 PIQLKEDQ
+136 
-144 TKDVLSSL
+144 
-152 PNLENVYILKKEYS
+152 
-166 QLDNYWI
+166 
-173 QVLMDH
+173 
-179 GAKWL
+179 
-184 GENQLCQTHYY
+184 
-195 SVDNA
+195 
-200 RKQMEVLAN
+200 
-209 LIIENDYLADDIFVA
+209 
-224 LNNASDESVLTQILT
+224 
-239 AHKIPFTTMQETHI
+239 
-253 TSIYNEWISYLTWIK
+253 
-268 DMDLKSF
+268 
-275 ISLIQT
+275 
-281 LYPSNNYLI
+281 
-290 QYYTLFP
+290 
-297 EKFLKFEPHLSII
+297 
-310 SYEENEI
+310 
-317 IDSYQ
+317 
-322 FESYQRLEQ
+322 
-331 QTLEWIHNH
+331 
-340 AFLFHALDFIEIA
+340 
-353 KHIQNLHE
+353 
-361 HVSKEDL
+361 
-368 NAFNDVMSLIQDVHT
+368 
-383 HIHNADDLDI
+383 
-393 LIHQIQNL
+393 
-401 SANQKANT
+401 
-409 IEGVLIGSRQDI
+409 RQ
-421 TSLRPIVFLTGT
+421 
-433 NANAFPALKL
+433 
-443 HSGIFDEAYVKSTS
+443 
-457 LPSLETRIQNQQTQI
+457 
-472 FDCLSLCE
+472 
-480 TLYILYPQ
+480 ILYPQ

-616 AKKVLLQQ
+616 AKKILLQQ

-768 LETFTKNRKLK
+768 LETFIKNRKLK

-821 EDISSGHALPNH
+821 EDISSGQALPNH

>member
-1 MKIYATWYNNLGDN
+1 
-15 FMIQIPDNSTILA
+15 MIQIPDNSTILA

-152 PNLENVYILKKEYS
+152 PDLENIYILKKEYS

-195 SVDNA
+195 SVANT
-200 RKQMEVLAN
+200 RKQMEVLAH
-209 LIIENDYLADDIFVA
+209 LIIENDYLADDIFIA

-239 AHKIPFTTMQETHI
+239 AHKIPFTTIQETHI

-275 ISLIQT
+275 INLIQT
-281 LYPSNNYLI
+281 LYPNENYLI

-297 EKFLKFEPHLSII
+297 EKFLKFEPCLSIL
-310 SYEENEI
+310 SYEDNEI
-317 IDSYQ
+317 INLYQ
-322 FESYQRLEQ
+322 FESYQKLEQ
-331 QTLEWIHNH
+331 QTLEWIQNH
-340 AFLFHALDFIEIA
+340 AFLFSTLDFLEIA

-361 HVSKEDL
+361 HVSKEDF

-383 HIHNADDLDI
+383 HIHNASDLNI

-443 HSGIFDEAYVKSTS
+443 HSGIFDEAYVKNTD
-457 LPSLETRIQNQQTQI
+457 LPNLETRIQNQQTQI

-504 WIQTKP
+504 WLQTKP
-510 KFITTPDSFNWTTPN
+510 KFITTPDSFHWTTPS
-525 IDLNETSAK
+525 IDLDKKIAQS
-534 AIFFKDNHFKGSIS
+534 IFFKDNHFKGSIS

-561 LKYGLFLKE
+561 LKYGLYLKE

-589 MISKDKQDYTSLS
+589 VISKDKQDYTSLS
-602 KEEIYQYVRKEFAF
+602 KAEIHQYVEKEFTF
-616 AKKVLLQQ
+616 AKQVLLQQ
-624 VTWFNSQI
+624 ATWFDSQI
-632 EEITDKL
+632 EEITEKL

-652 WHMNIDKQE
+652 WHMNVDKQE

-685 SSNTSFCIFDYKS
+685 SSSTSFCIFDYKS

-703 NLNEFESGL
+703 SLNEFESGL

-739 RTSPETLTYGK
+739 RTTPEALAYGK

-755 KVPELNVINESDM
+755 KVPELSITNESDM
-768 LETFTKNRKLK
+768 LETFTRNRKLK

-798 VKKTN
+798 VKRAN

-821 EDISSGHALPNH
+821 EDISSGQAHPNH

>member
-1 MKIYATWYNNLGDN
+1 MKIYATWNNNLGDN

-76 YKEALKNTS
+76 YKEALQKVS
-85 LSNAFYS
+85 VQNAFYS

-195 SVDNA
+195 SVANA

-275 ISLIQT
+275 INLIQT

-548 RLESYARCPFSHA
+548 RLESYAKCPFSHA

-768 LETFTKNRKLK
+768 LETFTRNRKLK

-821 EDISSGHALPNH
+821 EDISSGQALPNH